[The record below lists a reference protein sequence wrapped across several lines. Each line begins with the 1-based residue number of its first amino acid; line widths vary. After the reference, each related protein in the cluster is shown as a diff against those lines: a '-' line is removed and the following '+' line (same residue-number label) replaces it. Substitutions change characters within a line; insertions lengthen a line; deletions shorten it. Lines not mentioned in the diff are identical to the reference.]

1 MKGTAKAVK
10 VKHMKTTYKMIYK
23 ALNDNGKIDEI
34 INKYSKDENIQI
46 VKAYIINGIEMTAE
60 LFNSKEFKE
69 MNYWFNDNEELNR
82 LFGNEAIKFIV
93 VKEIEKAYGKIA
105 IKEIEENKKYVEYM
119 LTMIK

>member
-1 MKGTAKAVK
+1 
-10 VKHMKTTYKMIYK
+10 MKTTYKMIYK